1 MDNLKYFFLDLRDD
15 ILDFIDDHRTGL
27 IIFSIIAIFLLI
39 ALMVV
44 FVVFAPAKIV
54 ISNVNTDIGN
64 VIGTKAREIQYVAT
78 AKKNNQILNS
88 SFKWEVSDGTI
99 TVDEE
104 GIATWKLP
112 TDEGTYSVTVS
123 SEDATATKYVTI
135 IGNEL
140 SSLYKNSNY
149 KILLQ
154 DTDGDGLTDLYEGS
168 NSRTSQTEKDTDG
181 DGLYDGDE
189 IIMNLDPLVADSK
202 GDGLKD
208 GERKL
213 EYTFKNNNVTLSMTG
228 KGNFT
233 RTSVD
238 KYPTETLNNVSS
250 VLDGVFSIYTEAQLE
265 NAKVTIS
272 YNKDTVNS
280 RGMSETSLAIYELNE
295 ENNTFNKIRTDIDTN
310 ASTLIFTTDK
320 FGKYFIA
327 DSSKLTSNLATE
339 LVFIIDN
346 SGSMYSVDEYANS
359 EENDPLF
366 KRVDVVN
373 DLIDKLQGNY
383 KFGAGKFTFEYTELS
398 KLTSDKASIK
408 NRVNTIKTVSENFSG
423 TYIGAGLE
431 GGISLFTEGEEK
443 NRRYIILLSDGKD
456 TSGKGYNDKLLEEQ
470 IKLAQDK
477 GIKIYTIGLGNT
489 IDENKLKKMSSET
502 NAK

>member
-265 NAKVTIS
+265 NAKVTI
-272 YNKDTVNS
+272 
-280 RGMSETSLAIYELNE
+280 
-295 ENNTFNKIRTDIDTN
+295 
-310 ASTLIFTTDK
+310 
-320 FGKYFIA
+320 
-327 DSSKLTSNLATE
+327 
-339 LVFIIDN
+339 
-346 SGSMYSVDEYANS
+346 
-359 EENDPLF
+359 
-366 KRVDVVN
+366 
-373 DLIDKLQGNY
+373 
-383 KFGAGKFTFEYTELS
+383 
-398 KLTSDKASIK
+398 
-408 NRVNTIKTVSENFSG
+408 
-423 TYIGAGLE
+423 
-431 GGISLFTEGEEK
+431 
-443 NRRYIILLSDGKD
+443 
-456 TSGKGYNDKLLEEQ
+456 
-470 IKLAQDK
+470 
-477 GIKIYTIGLGNT
+477 
-489 IDENKLKKMSSET
+489 
-502 NAK
+502 